1 MRIGVSNK
9 LEKPEEKVALDWR
22 IETMSLIS
30 KLFKQADPEV
40 IEEMKYK
47 KPSNPDGVFVWSHDG
62 MISTGETYKNHLRLT
77 FAKGPALKDQDP
89 KGFINAYRAM
99 IIHEEDKIDEEAFK
113 KLIRAAVEI
122 NRKDKSSS
130 KPQKR
135 D

>member
-1 MRIGVSNK
+1 MIK
-9 LEKPEEKVALDWR
+9 AEETSALDWR
-22 IETMSLIS
+22 IGAMSRIRTLI
-30 KLFKQADPEV
+30 KEADPEV

-77 FAKGPALKDQDP
+77 FAKGASLKDQDP

-99 IIHEEDKIDEEAFK
+99 IINEEDKIDGEAFK

-130 KPQKR
+130 KSHK
-135 D
+135 